1 MSGSEKINKMYD
13 VMYRFQSNVNPKLKE
28 RYQYIC
34 EITGEPALVTYDGRA
49 VTGLMLEAIA
59 MRAGDGEFVIDLRD
73 EEIKFAG
80 EEKIEQFRS
89 VMIDDDASPQ
99 KVMEAM
105 IGAVKLA
112 DEKTWKS
119 LFATWR
125 AFKYWNNHV
134 AFDPHYIPRAA
145 FPGAWEKSRK
155 LISDR
160 LFDVRVDKASSV
172 RKIIEKNDE
181 AGWPDVEE
189 IDVFLDH
196 FELVDE
202 KYVSFLDVNVRRK
215 WTLQRLNQG
224 PWRITT
230 LQVI

>member
-1 MSGSEKINKMYD
+1 
-13 VMYRFQSNVNPKLKE
+13 
-28 RYQYIC
+28 
-34 EITGEPALVTYDGRA
+34 
-49 VTGLMLEAIA
+49 

-73 EEIKFAG
+73 DKMTFAG
-80 EEKIEQFRS
+80 EDKIDQFS
-89 VMIDDDASPQ
+89 SIELDDDASAQ
-99 KVMEAM
+99 EVMEAL
-105 IGAVKLA
+105 IDTIKLA
-112 DEKTWKS
+112 DEKRWRS

-125 AFKYWNNHV
+125 AFTYWNNHI
-134 AFDPHYIPRAA
+134 AFDPHYVPRGA

-160 LFDVRVDKASSV
+160 LYDVRVDKTSSV

-230 LQVI
+230 VQFI